1 MAADEQPMNDAINAS
16 AVDEKFIAA
25 NT

>member
-1 MAADEQPMNDAINAS
+1 MASDEQPMNDGINGG